1 MFCQIFF
8 SLQEKQSAI
17 ISYKRAIQELPN
29 ELPNDFRFRVLGNLE
44 ISEKYKVFIEREPS
58 AQSSLEKE
66 RFVNT
71 S

>member
-8 SLQEKQSAI
+8 SLQEKRNAI

-44 ISEKYKVFIEREPS
+44 ISEKYKVFIER
-58 AQSSLEKE
+58 
-66 RFVNT
+66 
-71 S
+71 